1 MKYFFLMAASAA
13 LLASCSSK
21 PGYKIDGTV
30 SNPALDGKYVYLCD
44 LNSRNN
50 APMDSALVQNGKFAF
65 QGVQDSPLVTL
76 IKFNKTDLFPDGQK
90 DRRDYGPGE
99 NAIFSAILVLE
110 NAPLQV
116 KLDSVSTIS
125 GTPENDAFQAFING
139 IDNIRKESA
148 YLDEKLAVYRE
159 LPAEEKEE
167 VSNAYDGFM
176 DKRIALAKEYIN
188 NNINKLSGGYTLQ
201 NFRYYMGEDEQIA
214 LADKADSTFKAA
226 PGMSQLVSHLDVV
239 KTVAVGKPFKDFAM
253 NDTKGTERKLSDYVG
268 KGNYVLIDFWASW
281 CPPCRAEM
289 PNLVEAYKQYHKK
302 GFEIVGV
309 SLDSKQENWEKGIKD
324 LGITWPQLSDLKG
337 WKNAGAAL
345 YGVNSIPATFL
356 IDPQGKIIA
365 KRLHGDEL
373 TEKLK
378 EIYK

>member
-1 MKYFFLMAASAA
+1 MKYFFLLAASAA

-50 APMDSALVQNGKFAF
+50 TPIDSTLVQNGKFTF
-65 QGVQDSPLVTL
+65 QGTQDSPTLTLVQ
-76 IKFNKTDLFPDGQK
+76 FNKTDLFPDGQK
-90 DRRDYGPGE
+90 DTRDYGPGE
-99 NAIFSAILVLE
+99 NTIFSTVLVLE

-116 KLDSVSTIS
+116 KLDSVSSIA

-139 IDNIRKESA
+139 IDDIRKESA
-148 YLDEKLAVYRE
+148 YLDEKLAVYRS
-159 LPAEEKEE
+159 LSPEEKKE
-167 VSNAYDGFM
+167 VANAYDGFM
-176 DKRIALAKEYIN
+176 NKRAALAKEYIN
-188 NNINKLSGGYTLQ
+188 NNINKLTGGFVLWG
-201 NFRYYMGEDEQIA
+201 FRYYMGEDEQLAIA
-214 LADKADSTFKAA
+214 ERADSTFKAA
-226 PGMSQLVSHLDVV
+226 PGMSQLMNHLEVV
-239 KTVAVGKPFKDFAM
+239 KSVAVGKPFKDFAM
-253 NDTKGTERKLSDYVG
+253 NDTKGVERKLSDYIG
-268 KGNYVLIDFWASW
+268 KGNYVLVDFWASW
-281 CPPCRAEM
+281 CSPCRQEM

-309 SLDSKQENWEKGIKD
+309 SLDNKQENWEKGIKD
-324 LGITWPQLSDLKG
+324 LSITWPQLSDLQG

-356 IDPQGKIIA
+356 FDPEGNIIA

-373 TEKLK
+373 TNKLK